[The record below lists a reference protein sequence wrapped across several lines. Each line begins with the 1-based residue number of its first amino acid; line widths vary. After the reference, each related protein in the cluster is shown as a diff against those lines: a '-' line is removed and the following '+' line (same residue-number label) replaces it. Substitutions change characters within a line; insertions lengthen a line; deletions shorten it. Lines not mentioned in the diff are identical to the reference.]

1 MKTKNISV
9 NIRKGIKVPFKET
22 YLVFYK
28 SRIKVKIEQKFI
40 DPTRNHTIILNY
52 KECKRLMNLFN
63 EFLFDGKFSAEK
75 GRMEV
80 FNEP

>member
-9 NIRKGIKVPFKET
+9 NIGRGNKVPSKET

-28 SRIKVKIEQKFI
+28 SKNKVKIEQKFI
-40 DPTRNHTIILNY
+40 DPTKNHTIILNY

-63 EFLFDGKFSAEK
+63 EFLFDGNFTPEK

-80 FNEP
+80 FHEI